1 MPAPVRLIFFTQSLG
16 CETCVLTRQILD
28 ELVSLSDQLTLEE
41 VNLVL
46 DKDTVAAY
54 GIDRAP
60 AIAVVGA
67 TDPGIR
73 FYGAPSGYEFMSLID
88 AVLQVSGVDN
98 GIDDEGLSDES
109 RQLIATVDQP
119 VDLQVFVTPT

>member
-1 MPAPVRLIFFTQSLG
+1 
-16 CETCVLTRQILD
+16 
-28 ELVSLSDQLTLEE
+28 
-41 VNLVL
+41 
-46 DKDTVAAY
+46 
-54 GIDRAP
+54 
-60 AIAVVGA
+60 
-67 TDPGIR
+67 
-73 FYGAPSGYEFMSLID
+73 MSLID